1 MKRLSIAVVVAALAL
16 VGSAG
21 LITAEETEWFD
32 LSCGIC
38 KNMAAEEGLM
48 DNIKWETHLIENG
61 SLSVMQ
67 VAKGYQEKMERAHKQ
82 MMESSEKL
90 QRGEKMHLCGFCQSY
105 GKLMMSGVK
114 TEEIDSAAGH
124 ITLMTSDDAAV
135 VKQIKTHAKRTIDE
149 YEKWQAESSK
159 G

>member
-1 MKRLSIAVVVAALAL
+1 MKRLSIALVVAALAV

-21 LITAEETEWFD
+21 LITAEETQWFD
-32 LSCGIC
+32 LTCGIC

-48 DNIKWETHLIENG
+48 DNLKWETHLIENG

-67 VAKGYQEKMERAHKQ
+67 IAKGYQEKMERAHKH
-82 MMESSEKL
+82 MTEAGEKL
-90 QRGEKMHLCGFCQSY
+90 KSGEQMHLCGFCQSY

-114 TEEIDSAAGH
+114 TEEIDTAAGH
-124 ITLMTSDDAAV
+124 ISLMTSEDAAV
-135 VKQIKTHAKRTIDE
+135 VKQIQAHAQRTIDE
-149 YEKWQAESSK
+149 YEKWQAESK